1 MTFREIRDHKFKVL
15 FMYYCMKT
23 DIDQLLLNYFSN
35 FPYEEEDDENE
46 YTKSSSKYHQN
57 VARLSIKEEEK
68 ESENVSDAAVT
79 VTFTQD
85 DNIIDI
91 KNKVKEVIEKTEEID
106 KLIADNLESWDINR
120 VAKAEITIIRL
131 AIYEMYYDASMDIPV
146 AINEAVELA
155 KVYGDDKADKF
166 VNGVLS
172 TIYKKKNEK

>member
-1 MTFREIRDHKFKVL
+1 MAL
-15 FMYYCMKT
+15 
-23 DIDQLLLNYFSN
+23 QL
-35 FPYEEEDDENE
+35 
-46 YTKSSSKYHQN
+46 
-57 VARLSIKEEEK
+57 
-68 ESENVSDAAVT
+68 
-79 VTFTQD
+79 
-85 DNIIDI
+85 

-131 AIYEMYYDASMDIPV
+131 AIYEMYYDASIDIPV

-155 KVYGDDKADKF
+155 KVYGDDKANKF

>member
-1 MTFREIRDHKFKVL
+1 MTFREIRDHKFKLL
-15 FMYYCMKT
+15 FMYYTMKT

-35 FPYEEEDDENE
+35 FPYEDDDDDND
-46 YTKSSSKYHQN
+46 YTKNSSKYHKN
-57 VARLSIKEEEK
+57 VAKVNVNEET
-68 ESENVSDAAVT
+68 SEDGNVSDAAVT
-79 VTFTQD
+79 VTLTED
-85 DNIIDI
+85 DNIRDI

-106 KLIADNLESWDINR
+106 KLIVENLETWDINR

-131 AIYEMYYDASMDIPV
+131 AIYEMYYDAAIDIPV

-172 TIYKKKNEK
+172 TIYRKKSEK

>member
-1 MTFREIRDHKFKVL
+1 MTFREIRDHKFKLL
-15 FMYYCMKT
+15 FMYYTMKT

-35 FPYEEEDDENE
+35 FPYEDDDDDND
-46 YTKSSSKYHQN
+46 YTKNSSKYHKN
-57 VARLSIKEEEK
+57 VAKVNVNEET
-68 ESENVSDAAVT
+68 SEDGNVSDAAVIVILT
-79 VTFTQD
+79 ED
-85 DNIIDI
+85 DNIRDI

-106 KLIADNLESWDINR
+106 KLITENLETWDINR

-131 AIYEMYYDASMDIPV
+131 AIYEMYYDASIDIPV

-172 TIYKKKNEK
+172 TIYRKKSEK